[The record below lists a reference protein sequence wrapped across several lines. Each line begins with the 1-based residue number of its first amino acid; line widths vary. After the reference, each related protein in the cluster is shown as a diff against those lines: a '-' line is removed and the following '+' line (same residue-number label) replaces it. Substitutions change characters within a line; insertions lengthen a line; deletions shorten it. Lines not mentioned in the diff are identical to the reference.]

1 MLPNVGLEEVV
12 QKPDD
17 HRGKLGGVAEISY
30 CLLIL
35 EIVGWPHG
43 FTY

>member
-1 MLPNVGLEEVV
+1 MLPDAGLEEVV

-17 HRGKLGGVAEISY
+17 HRGKLDGVVDIPY
-30 CLLIL
+30 CLLVW
-35 EIVGWPHG
+35 EIVGRPHG